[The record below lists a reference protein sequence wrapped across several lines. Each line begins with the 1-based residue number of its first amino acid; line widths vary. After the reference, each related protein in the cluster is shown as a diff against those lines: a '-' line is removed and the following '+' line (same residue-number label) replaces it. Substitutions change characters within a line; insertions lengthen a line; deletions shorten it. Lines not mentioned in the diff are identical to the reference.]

1 LSVSRKGATCEG
13 SLTAP
18 FRFVGGCERM
28 DDGMLTGIMLVG
40 LSALF
45 GSYGVL
51 TLVAAYRASD
61 LTVWRRMAF
70 VGGFS
75 VLLSAFVG
83 IVAATLLSQ
92 HLS

>member
-1 LSVSRKGATCEG
+1 
-13 SLTAP
+13 
-18 FRFVGGCERM
+18 M

-40 LSALF
+40 LSTLF

-51 TLVAAYRASD
+51 TLVAAYRVSD
-61 LTVWRRMAF
+61 LAVWRRMAV

-92 HLS
+92 HSS